1 MVRPRSVVTYFL
13 FDSIKIES
21 ETLYRYRYDY
31 QDGHLRWAR
40 ESHAGDVYQKCFKWY
55 IPLRWACGFHA
66 GTVDEGD
73 LP

>member
-1 MVRPRSVVTYFL
+1 MVRPHSVVTYFL

-40 ESHAGDVYQKCFKWY
+40 GS
-55 IPLRWACGFHA
+55 HA